1 VMVPV
6 KLLLAMRNVLSPP
19 STPSSSSSTQVANK
33 GWQVQQFLR
42 DGACKIVAGYE
53 ERLEPTKHT

>member
-1 VMVPV
+1 MVPV

-19 STPSSSSSTQVANK
+19 STPGSSSSSTQVANK
-33 GWQVQQFLR
+33 GWQVQQVFR
-42 DGACKIVAGYE
+42 DGACKVVAGYE